1 MATPEFIVKL
11 REKIGHDPLWLPGV
25 TAVVIRDVP
34 PGAPIHQ
41 LPEVLLVKRA
51 DNGEWTPVTGII
63 DPNEQPH
70 DAAVREVKE
79 ETGLDVQVEALLGTG
94 AVGPVEYPN
103 GDVTSY
109 VDVAMRCSVVAGAGG
124 SEAGAGGSETGAGG
138 SETGAGSD
146 EPYVADD
153 ESTEV
158 GWFQISQMPPM
169 KPRFR
174 LIVAD
179 AVAQMKHPAGF
190 RPRMG
195 YHKREK

>member
-1 MATPEFIVKL
+1 MATPDFIVQL
-11 REKIGHDPLWLPGV
+11 REKVGHAPLWLPGV
-25 TAVVIRDVP
+25 TAIVIRDVP
-34 PGAPIHQ
+34 PNAPMYA
-41 LPEVLLVKRA
+41 LPEVLLVRRS

-79 ETGLDVQVEALLGTG
+79 ETGLDVTVEALLGTG

-109 VDVAMRCSVVAGAGG
+109 VDVAMRCSVVG
-124 SEAGAGGSETGAGG
+124 
-138 SETGAGSD
+138 D
-146 EPYVADD
+146 DVPYVADD

-179 AVAQMKHPAGF
+179 AVAQLKHPAGF
-190 RPRMG
+190 KPRMG

>member
-1 MATPEFIVKL
+1 MAIPEFIVKL
-11 REKIGHDPLWLPGV
+11 REKIGHAPLWLPGV

-34 PGAPIHQ
+34 PGAPIYQ
-41 LPEVLLVKRA
+41 LPEVLLVKRS

-63 DPNEQPH
+63 DPNEEPH

-79 ETGLDVQVEALLGTG
+79 ETGLDVTVEALLGTG

-109 VDVAMRCSVVAGAGG
+109 VDVAMRCAVVG
-124 SEAGAGGSETGAGG
+124 
-138 SETGAGSD
+138 D
-146 EPYVADD
+146 DVPHVADD
-153 ESTEV
+153 ESVEV
-158 GWFQISQMPPM
+158 GWFQISKMPPM

-174 LIVAD
+174 LIIAD
-179 AVAQMKHPAGF
+179 AVAQLNHAPGF

-195 YHKREK
+195 YYKRG